1 MRLITYDVLSR
12 LLEGA
17 AEILDR
23 EVDIII
29 VGGSAVLAW
38 CPDGTATRDIDA
50 LRTEGIDVFIEAMR
64 EWCLAHDEEPV
75 DVNTSADPFEVF
87 FPEDWRDDMR
97 TSDALSTGPLRV
109 HLPRPEDLAVAKVFR
124 FVAKDAEDIVRLSAL
139 ASFDRKVMMSG
150 FLNVLPVAIGN
161 PRDHAQ
167 SFAMAWNRL
176 YPDEP
181 VELEDL
187 LMRAGISP
195 EGLQDR

>member
-1 MRLITYDVLSR
+1 MLYNVLHIIR
-12 LLEGA
+12 N
-17 AEILDR
+17 R
-23 EVDIII
+23 EV
-29 VGGSAVLAW
+29 
-38 CPDGTATRDIDA
+38 
-50 LRTEGIDVFIEAMR
+50 
-64 EWCLAHDEEPV
+64 
-75 DVNTSADPFEVF
+75 
-87 FPEDWRDDMR
+87 
-97 TSDALSTGPLRV
+97 RV

>member
-1 MRLITYDVLSR
+1 VKLITYDVLSR
-12 LLEGA
+12 LLRGA
-17 AEILDR
+17 AEHLDR

-38 CPDGTATRDIDA
+38 CPHGTATRDIDA
-50 LRTEGIDVFIEAMR
+50 MRTEGTGAFIKAVH

-87 FPEDWRDDMR
+87 FPDDWRDNVR

-124 FVAKDAEDIVRLSAL
+124 FVAKDAEDIARLSAL
-139 ASFDRKVMMSG
+139 ASFDRKVMMTG
-150 FLNVLPVAIGN
+150 FLNVLPFAIGN
-161 PRDHAQ
+161 PREHAL

-181 VELEDL
+181 VELENL
-187 LMRAGISP
+187 LTRARLIGTSHTS
-195 EGLQDR
+195 D